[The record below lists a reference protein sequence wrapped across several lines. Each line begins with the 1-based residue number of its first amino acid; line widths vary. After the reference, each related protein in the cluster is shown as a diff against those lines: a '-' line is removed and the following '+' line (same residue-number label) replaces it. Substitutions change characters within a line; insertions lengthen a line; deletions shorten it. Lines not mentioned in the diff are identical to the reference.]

1 MQIKLRS
8 KQEYDGLR
16 NNGDMLIVFGVRN
29 HEREPMPYVAY

>member
-16 NNGDMLIVFGVRN
+16 NNGDMLIVFSVRN
-29 HEREPMPYVAY
+29 REGEPMPYVAH